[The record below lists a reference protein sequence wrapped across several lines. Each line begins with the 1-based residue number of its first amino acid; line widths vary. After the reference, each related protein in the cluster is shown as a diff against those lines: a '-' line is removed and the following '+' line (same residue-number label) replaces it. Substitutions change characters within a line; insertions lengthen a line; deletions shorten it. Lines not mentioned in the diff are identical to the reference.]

1 MEKSS
6 EARKIRSI
14 WDVGVVEIEVY
25 YPEVS
30 PIAQLTTPS
39 FSIM

>member
-1 MEKSS
+1 MEKSR
-6 EARKIRSI
+6 EVRKIRSI
-14 WDVGVVEIEVY
+14 WDVGVVEMEVY

-30 PIAQLTTPS
+30 PIAQFIIPS